1 MTLIYRS
8 LPLRAPVSRVRGR
21 KLAQA
26 AVLALGLGGCPAT
39 AWGQNAAAL
48 DPALVALT
56 GTWSEAQGK
65 KVADYLRSQ
74 VQPMLSGEEA
84 VIERS
89 REAILAPFGTAGV
102 SEPFVRQYARAIARE
117 LAPGTQ
123 AEPVQVRVNAMILA
137 GRLPDASAM
146 DPVAAGLQDENA
158 GVRYLAAVA
167 LNGLLARELVADE
180 QLGRVMQLVDRQL
193 ADENSSY
200 VAAPMF
206 KAMLDT
212 GAFDPLLA
220 SLNNRVGWHVGRAQ
234 VGFGPEADALRGL
247 YARLFGGEGTAEQVK
262 QLGRASVRY
271 LRLAAQQLEAG
282 NVSDTESHIEI
293 IRVGQT
299 ALTFIRE
306 RVKSAEPTPPD
317 VVAPISQE
325 RWGDIVKIADRWA
338 DLLVAPP
345 VGLAPADLEIN
356 IAPPAADPAAP
367 PAAAPE
373 PVAAEAG

>member
-1 MTLIYRS
+1 MTLIHRS
-8 LPLRAPVSRVRGR
+8 LPLRAPASRPRGR
-21 KLAQA
+21 RLAQA
-26 AVLALGLGGCPAT
+26 ALLALGLGCCPAT
-39 AWGQNAAAL
+39 AWGQNGAAL
-48 DPALVALT
+48 DPALVAET
-56 GTWSEAQGK
+56 GTWSEAQAK
-65 KVADYLRSQ
+65 QVADYLRGH

-84 VIERS
+84 AIERA

-102 SEPFVRQYARAIARE
+102 SEPFVRQYARAISRE
-117 LAPGTQ
+117 LAPATQ

-137 GRLPDASAM
+137 GRLPDPSAL
-146 DPVAAGLQDENA
+146 DPVAVGLQDQDA

-167 LNGLLARELVADE
+167 LNGLIARDLIADD
-180 QLGRVMQLVDRQL
+180 QRARVMQLVDRQL
-193 ADENSSY
+193 GAEGNGF

-206 KAMLDT
+206 KAMLDA
-212 GAFDPLLA
+212 GAFDPLLT
-220 SLNNRVGWHVGRAQ
+220 SLNNRVSWHVGRPH

-247 YARLFGGEGTAEQVK
+247 YSRLFGGDGTAEQVK

-282 NVSDTESHIEI
+282 NVSDAESHVEI

-299 ALTFIRE
+299 ALTFVRE

-317 VVAPISQE
+317 VVTPITQE
-325 RWGDIVKIADRWA
+325 RWGDIVKIADRWG
-338 DLLVAPP
+338 DLLMAPP

-356 IAPPAADPAAP
+356 RAEPAAE

-373 PVAAEAG
+373 PAAAKAG